1 MYCPKCGS
9 FVTDEAQFCPNC
21 NEPIIKEAVNE
32 PEAQQNGGVYYT
44 PQQNPNEQNAYYSPQ
59 QNNTYNNV
67 NDSNYNP
74 YGNPQQ
80 NNAYYNNDAQQNYFN
95 QGQSNNQGFYQSCPP
110 NQAEQQFKEVI
121 SSANTLGI
129 LAIVLGILLT
139 PLAGIICG
147 AVGLSKL
154 NNVPDM
160 LMNPLL
166 AKDKAKA
173 KKLNIWGIVLPT
185 ALYIVAIIF
194 MIILVS
200 IMGLATADMLSYM

>member
-21 NEPIIKEAVNE
+21 NEPINKEAVNN
-32 PEAQQNGGVYYT
+32 PAAQSNDGVYYT
-44 PQQNPNEQNAYYSPQ
+44 PQQNNPNEQSTYYSAQ

-67 NDSNYNP
+67 NEPNCNTYSN
-74 YGNPQQ
+74 
-80 NNAYYNNDAQQNYFN
+80 AQQNYFN
-95 QGQSNNQGFYQSCPP
+95 QGQTNNQGYYQACPP
-110 NQAEQQFKEVI
+110 NQSEQQIKEVI

-154 NNVPDM
+154 NSIPNIP
-160 LMNPLL
+160 MNPIITN
-166 AKDKAKA
+166 DKAKA
-173 KKLNIWGIVLPT
+173 KKLNIWGIALPI
-185 ALYIVAIIF
+185 ALYVVAVIF
-194 MIILVS
+194 MVIMFTV
-200 IMGLATADMLSYM
+200 MGLATASAIDFM

>member
-44 PQQNPNEQNAYYSPQ
+44 PQQN
-59 QNNTYNNV
+59 NTYNNV

-95 QGQSNNQGFYQSCPP
+95 QGQPNNQGFYQSCPP

-154 NNVPDM
+154 NSIPNI
-160 LMNPLL
+160 LMNPILT
-166 AKDKAKA
+166 KDKDKA
-173 KKLNIWGIVLPT
+173 KKLNIMGIVIPV

-194 MIILVS
+194 MIILFSV
-200 IMGLATADMLSYM
+200 MGLAAADMFSYM

>member
-59 QNNTYNNV
+59 QNNTYNTV

-95 QGQSNNQGFYQSCPP
+95 QGQPNNQGFYQSCPP

-185 ALYIVAIIF
+185 ALYIIAIIF
-194 MIILVS
+194 MIIFVS